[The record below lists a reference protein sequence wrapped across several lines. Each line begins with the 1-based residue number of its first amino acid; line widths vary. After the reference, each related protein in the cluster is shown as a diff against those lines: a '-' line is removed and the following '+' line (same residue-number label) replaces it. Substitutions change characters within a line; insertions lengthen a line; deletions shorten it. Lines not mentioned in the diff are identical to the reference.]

1 MQGVGNSN
9 DTGVLVLGATN
20 LPWALD
26 SAMRR
31 RFEKR
36 IYIPLPDAPARLY
49 LLRNEMK
56 KEEHEL
62 SEADFKEIADR
73 SELFSGS
80 DLKSLIK
87 NACFE
92 PLRKFQNAVYF
103 KPVGKNN
110 RGTTVYT
117 PCAPS
122 DSGAVKIDRNGLKG
136 DEVRKNVINKYDF
149 FKAVENTKPTV
160 SPKDL
165 QAYESWTK
173 EFGMDG

>member
-1 MQGVGNSN
+1 MQGVGNAN
-9 DTGVLVLGATN
+9 DSGVLVLGATN
-20 LPWALD
+20 LPWSLD

-36 IYIPLPDAPARLY
+36 IYIPLPDMPARLH
-49 LLRNEMK
+49 LLKNSMK
-56 KEEHEL
+56 KEDHNL
-62 SEADFKEIADR
+62 SESDFQEIAQR
-73 SELFSGS
+73 TELFSGS
-80 DLKSLIK
+80 DMNSLVK

-92 PLRKFQNAVYF
+92 PLRKFQNAIYF
-103 KPVGKNN
+103 MPVGKNS

-122 DSGAVKIDRNGLKG
+122 DPGAVKVDKTNLKG
-136 DEVRKNVINKYDF
+136 DEVKKNTITKYDF
-149 FKAVENTKPTV
+149 FKAIENTKPTV

-165 QAYESWTK
+165 ATYEEWTK